1 MTHPL
6 GNFRFRV
13 DWGSSSAGFTEVSG
27 LDMETQVI
35 DYREGNHKNAST
47 IKMPGMTKYSNIVLK
62 RGMTRDLEFFQ
73 WMSTAIQG
81 KVQRRDVVVTLL
93 DENSDPAV
101 IWKIHNAW
109 PTKLTGPGLD
119 ATGNDVAIETL
130 ELAHE
135 GIQIEAS

>member
-1 MTHPL
+1 
-6 GNFRFRV
+6 
-13 DWGSSSAGFTEVSG
+13 
-27 LDMETQVI
+27 MEAQVI
-35 DYREGNHKNAST
+35 EYREGNNKNAST

-81 KVQRRDVVVTLL
+81 NVERRDLVVTLL

-109 PTKLTGPGLD
+109 PTKLIGPGLD
-119 ATGNDVAIETL
+119 ATGNEVAIETL
-130 ELAHE
+130 VLAHE
-135 GIQIEAS
+135 GIQLEAS